1 MAMPSGPTTTMLLGS
16 ACWFAC
22 SLMVLVCPLPDSGRA
37 GGGPDPVGADERQDR
52 VAGGWW
58 GGGAWAAPGPSDS
71 DSPPWRGVLD
81 SGVRCPTLGERRS
94 SGLVGHVIL
103 LPIRAEGD
111 GLG

>member
-22 SLMVLVCPLPDSGRA
+22 SLIVLVCPLPDNGRA
-37 GGGPDPVGADERQDR
+37 GGGPDPARAGERQDR
-52 VAGGWW
+52 AAGCRW
-58 GGGAWAAPGPSDS
+58 GRRRAWAAPGLRDS
-71 DSPPWRGVLD
+71 NSHRDGGLD
-81 SGVRCPTLGERRS
+81 SVIRCPTLDERRS

-103 LPIRAEGD
+103 LLIRAEGN